1 MEPIHH
7 RIRNSLKMFGRVA
20 GCIALL
26 TSCQSLHRSK
36 DDKPAAAANASAEK
50 GSGAGRFVKM
60 ATSEA
65 SQPDIGLSF
74 LLSMTFDEAKTLS
87 KNNMVLPS
95 GARVAADEIEVVKQ
109 TKDGQPKK
117 VRAKGKVFLEMG
129 KGDPVKVL
137 CHEAYFTSDEAV
149 LRGKPILQRGGS
161 IIEGMDHGT
170 VFYMLGTRLRVIGT
184 HKVTNQ
190 SEMIASLPDLG
201 PWTGGPNPL
210 LPPLTE
216 NAVPRNVR
224 AEMQRAA
231 EAEAVLQRAKAE
243 AEGTGP
249 PAPWIK
255 DEAEKP
261 GKETSA

>member
-1 MEPIHH
+1 MCGWVAACFA
-7 RIRNSLKMFGRVA
+7 SLA
-20 GCIALL
+20 
-26 TSCQSLHRSK
+26 SCQSLSLSK
-36 DDKPAAAANASAEK
+36 GDKTAAAESEPAE
-50 GSGAGRFVKM
+50 AGTDESRFVKM
-60 ATSEA
+60 KTSEVN
-65 SQPDIGLSF
+65 QPDVGLAF

-129 KGDPVKVL
+129 EGDQVKVL
-137 CHEAYFTSDEAV
+137 CHEAYFSSDEAV
-149 LRGKPILQRGGS
+149 LRGKPILQRGSS
-161 IIEGMDHGT
+161 IIEGMDHST

-184 HKVTNQ
+184 HKVTNE

-216 NAVPRNVR
+216 SAVPRNVR

-243 AEGTGP
+243 AERTGP

-255 DEAEKP
+255 EEAERP
-261 GKETSA
+261 NKETSA